1 MNLRSEIPHASQAII
16 DAVEEPDG
24 AAFAV
29 RITGDQGRLK
39 NLARR
44 LHALGERPLFHYLD
58 EVERGYPLREPLE
71 DYARLDPDLVAAPG
85 GSHFGPTVFAIEGGR
100 CHERA

>member
-16 DAVEEPDG
+16 DAVEDPDG

-29 RITGDQGRLK
+29 RITGDQVRLK

-58 EVERGYPLREPLE
+58 EVERGYPMRGHLE
-71 DYARLDPDLVAAPG
+71 DYARLDPDLVAAMG
-85 GSHFGPTVFAIEGGR
+85 GTHFGPPVFVIEGGR
-100 CHERA
+100 RP